1 MNNYKKYNLFFVVM
15 YLQKVSTFAPLPI
28 RIMAGV
34 AFIFHGLPKF
44 ENLQGTQGFFASVG
58 IPAELAMI
66 IGLLEVIGG
75 TLLIVGLVTRIT
87 SILFIIEMICA
98 VLIVKLGNGLMGQ
111 GGYEVDLLLMSISIS
126 LLLSGP
132 GRVSI
137 ERDILKREIFPKIS
151 YKKNGSAQSS

>member
-1 MNNYKKYNLFFVVM
+1 M
-15 YLQKVSTFAPLPI
+15 YLEKISAFAPLPI
-28 RIMAGV
+28 RIMAGI
-34 AFIFHGLPKF
+34 AFIIHGLPKF

-58 IPAELAMI
+58 IPADLALL

-75 TLLIVGLVTRIT
+75 VLLIVGLLTRIA
-87 SILFIIEMICA
+87 SILFIIEMIGA
-98 VLIVKLGNGLMGQ
+98 ILVVKAGNSFTGE
-111 GGYEVDLLLMSISIS
+111 GGYEVDLLLMTISIS

-151 YKKNGSAQSS
+151 YKKNDSSDKK

>member
-1 MNNYKKYNLFFVVM
+1 MNYKKDDFPFLVM
-15 YLQKVSTFAPLPI
+15 YLEKISAFAPLPI
-28 RIMAGV
+28 RIMAGI
-34 AFIFHGLPKF
+34 AFIIHGLPKF

-58 IPAELAMI
+58 IPADLALL

-75 TLLIVGLVTRIT
+75 VLLIVGLLTRIA
-87 SILFIIEMICA
+87 SILFIIEMIGA
-98 VLIVKLGNGLMGQ
+98 ILVVKAGNSFTGE
-111 GGYEVDLLLMSISIS
+111 GGYEVDLLLMTISIS

-151 YKKNGSAQSS
+151 YKKYDSSDKK